1 MDYSETWKKYIK
13 SLEEAAHSEIGA
25 SWNKHRQLIMRDD
38 RKNKQILLRE
48 IIRNNCNV

>member
-1 MDYSETWKKYIK
+1 MEKKESFKKYILT
-13 SLEEAAHSEIGA
+13 LEESAKKEIGA

>member
-1 MDYSETWKKYIK
+1 MEKKESFKKYILT
-13 SLEEAAHSEIGA
+13 LEESAKKEIEA
-25 SWNKHRQLIMRDD
+25 SWNKHRQLIVRDD